1 MERTNEKRKAEALD
15 RALNAIHSG
24 DPSKGIQHAFNE
36 GGAPL
41 AELIVL
47 TRRLQLEMEPG
58 TPTRAYVAATRH
70 RLMNVVQSRQRARER
85 AAQAQARRARR
96 SRILRPAMAIASV
109 VLAVI
114 MLFTGTGVVYA
125 SSQALP
131 GDALY
136 SVKRGIEAARLS
148 LAMTENGRFDLL
160 NEQLDER
167 LEELRQLSAFG
178 RTGDLGQAGQEY
190 RAALETLLAEL
201 EQNGEEDELAVAAD
215 NLDRHVLILEALKD
229 RLPEAAR
236 RGIEAAL
243 ESSTH
248 GMKVIE
254 ALKNGMDPSELA
266 PGQNRDGPQGNG
278 PPDDRPGQGPP
289 DDPGG
294 GPPDDG
300 PGRGPPEG
308 RGDGPP
314 DDLPGQG
321 PPSGNPGGGP
331 PSENPGGGQ
340 K

>member
-1 MERTNEKRKAEALD
+1 MDLTNEKRRAEALD
-15 RALNAIHSG
+15 RALNAIHAG

-47 TRRLQLEMEPG
+47 TRRLQLDMEPG
-58 TPTRAYVAATRH
+58 VPTRAYVAATRH
-70 RLMNVVQSRQRARER
+70 RLMNVAQARQRARER
-85 AAQAQARRARR
+85 ALQTQSRRARR
-96 SRILRPAMAIASV
+96 RQILRPAMAIASV
-109 VLAVI
+109 MLAVM

-148 LAMTENGRFDLL
+148 LTMSGVGRLGLL
-160 NEQLDER
+160 NEHLDER

-178 RTGDLGQAGQEY
+178 RMDDLQQASQEY
-190 RAALETLLAEL
+190 QEALQALLDQLGEHSEEELGAA
-201 EQNGEEDELAVAAD
+201 AV
-215 NLDRHVLILEALKD
+215 NLDRHVLILEALSE
-229 RLPEAAR
+229 RLPEAGR
-236 RGIEAAL
+236 KGIDAAL

-248 GMKVIE
+248 GMQVLE
-254 ALKNGMDPSELA
+254 ALQNGQHPSEVA
-266 PGQNRDGPQGNG
+266 PGQTKEGPQGNG
-278 PPDDRPGQGPP
+278 PPSDPPGQGPP

-294 GPPDDG
+294 GPPGDG

-308 RGDGPP
+308 RGEGPP

-321 PPSGNPGGGP
+321 PPSDNPGGGP
-331 PSENPGGGQ
+331 PGGNPGRGP